1 MLNVESEIVNVS
13 SFECFELD
21 ERLLKAVAKLGFTEP
36 TPIQEKAIPVLLSG
50 RDIIGRA
57 RTGSG
62 KTAAFG
68 LPLVQAVTAKPKG
81 GVRAMVVTPTRELA
95 LQVTEALRTYSAG
108 TGIKFV
114 TIYGGSPYAPQFRA
128 LDSGVPVVVGTPGR
142 LIDHLERGSLDLS
155 NLDLL
160 VLDEADEMLRMG
172 FIEDINKLLA
182 ATPETRQVALF
193 SATMPREIRRVA
205 NAYLK
210 NPVEVQV
217 EGGVHAVDHIEQGA
231 MLVPRRFKMDALV
244 RVLQA
249 KPLGATLVFSQ
260 TRAGCADAAE
270 ALSKRGFAVDALHGD
285 MSQHLRERVL
295 GRFRRKQLDVV
306 VATDVAS
313 RGIDVQHITHVI
325 NLDLPRDTETYVH
338 RIGRTGRAGR
348 KGNAISFVTPA
359 ERRRVAILER
369 TLKTTIERLQVPTDA
384 DIAKRHQSELHTD
397 LKAAFEDKSELL
409 SELPE
414 FLEAGEWTVEEL
426 ALAAVRLLASERG
439 LNFDREA
446 NPGPPEWARVPV
458 RGREPRGASRDRG
471 QQNFE
476 RAPNEVEL
484 VLFTGRSN
492 GIRPG
497 DLVGA
502 LTGETGVPGRLLAR
516 ITISDNKSFVGCSK
530 ETAERILASHSS
542 VQIRGQNVNMALARP
557 GRPAPSRGSG
567 RPHKG
572 DRSRPRSE
580 SRSDRPR
587 SASKPGKFKPSKPA
601 KFKPSKPAKFKPSKP
616 GATNGKSGK
625 PVSNKPKNGKPVS
638 NKPRVK
644 IKSKYKVKGHAGK
657 PGSGPIKRSKARVG
671 SKGSSGHQSAP

>member
-50 RDIIGRA
+50 SDIIGRA

-172 FIEDINKLLA
+172 FIEDIDRLLA

-205 NAYLK
+205 SAYLK

-217 EGGVHAVDHIEQGA
+217 ENGAHAVDHIEQGA

-270 ALSKRGFAVDALHGD
+270 ELSRRGFRVDALHGD
-285 MSQHLRERVL
+285 MSQHIRERVL
-295 GRFRRKQLDVV
+295 GRFRKKQLDIV

-325 NLDLPRDTETYVH
+325 NLDLPRDTESYVH

-348 KGNAISFVTPA
+348 KGTAISFVTPA

-369 TLKTTIERLQVPTDA
+369 TLKTTIERLRVPTDA
-384 DIAKRHQSELHTD
+384 DIAKRHQGELHAD
-397 LKAAFEDKSELL
+397 LKAALENKSELL
-409 SELPE
+409 NELPE
-414 FLEAGEWTVEEL
+414 FLEAGEWTVEDL
-426 ALAAVRLLASERG
+426 ALAAVRLLAAERG
-439 LNFDREA
+439 LNFDKEPNQGA
-446 NPGPPEWARVPV
+446 PDWARHPAERRDS
-458 RGREPRGASRDRG
+458 RGTNGSQR
-471 QQNFE
+471 NFE

-484 VLFTGRSN
+484 VLSTGRSS

-542 VQIRGQNVNMALARP
+542 VEIRGQAVSMTLARP
-557 GRPAPSRGSG
+557 GRPAPDRRSHG
-567 RPHKG
+567 RPSHS
-572 DRSRPRSE
+572 DQSRPRTKPKAE
-580 SRSDRPR
+580 KPAATR
-587 SASKPGKFKPSKPA
+587 SKPGKPASKRPKA
-601 KFKPSKPAKFKPSKP
+601 
-616 GATNGKSGK
+616 GK
-625 PVSNKPKNGKPVS
+625 PVSIKHKTGKPAS
-638 NKPRVK
+638 TKPRVK
-644 IKSKYKVKGHAGK
+644 IKSKYKVKGGAGK
-657 PGSGPIKRSKARVG
+657 PGSGPIKRAKKPA
-671 SKGSSGHQSAP
+671 KSATL